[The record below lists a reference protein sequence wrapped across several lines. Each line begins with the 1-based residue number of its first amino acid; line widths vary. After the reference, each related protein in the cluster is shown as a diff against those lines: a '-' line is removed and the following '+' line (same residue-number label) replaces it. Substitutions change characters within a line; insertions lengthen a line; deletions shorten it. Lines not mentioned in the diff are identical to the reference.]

1 MRWPV
6 LLALLTFYWSSAS
19 TAEVD
24 PTTATPDLI
33 AAVWDLIAAGN
44 TAVPPGLLFLSELWG
59 HLQPELLPPEQRDLA
74 CSACEASR
82 AAAGS

>member
-1 MRWPV
+1 MCRLV

-19 TAEVD
+19 AAE
-24 PTTATPDLI
+24 PDLS
-33 AAVWDLIAAGN
+33 AAVRDLITAGN
-44 TAVPPGLLFLSELWG
+44 TAVPPELQFLSELWS

-82 AAAGS
+82 AAP